1 MKKAIIIFVAALFT
15 LSVFAGCTIDGEK
28 LNESE
33 VSEEVTTETV
43 VEANPT
49 AAPEETVEAEEQKI
63 QVGFIATN
71 YSSEAQARVAEAF
84 EEYAASKGW
93 EVVALNSMGSIE
105 EQSKQLENLVQMEV
119 DGIVMAMGHPTEIK
133 DAMNMVFDA
142 GIPIVT
148 IDSGYTDGVVADIT
162 SDNFSMGATIS
173 TYMANSLGGSG
184 NIIVVKFEKHAGC
197 RQRGKVLDVVLSEYP
212 DINVL
217 EEYSVVATKS
227 YLEDTRKA
235 VETFVLKYG
244 DEIDGI
250 WCAFDQ
256 LAYVSADTLIQNG
269 IEDAIV
275 VGIDGN
281 EETFKR
287 INEGTM
293 SATVAQPFSD
303 MAEMSI
309 DILEDMIVNELSAE
323 EAAPSKIIYVDA
335 PLITEANVSTMLGE

>member
-1 MKKAIIIFVAALFT
+1 
-15 LSVFAGCTIDGEK
+15 
-28 LNESE
+28 
-33 VSEEVTTETV
+33 
-43 VEANPT
+43 
-49 AAPEETVEAEEQKI
+49 
-63 QVGFIATN
+63 
-71 YSSEAQARVAEAF
+71 
-84 EEYAASKGW
+84 
-93 EVVALNSMGSIE
+93 
-105 EQSKQLENLVQMEV
+105 
-119 DGIVMAMGHPTEIK
+119 
-133 DAMNMVFDA
+133 
-142 GIPIVT
+142 
-148 IDSGYTDGVVADIT
+148 
-162 SDNFSMGATIS
+162 MGATIS

-275 VGIDGN
+275 VG
-281 EETFKR
+281 T
-287 INEGTM
+287 
-293 SATVAQPFSD
+293 
-303 MAEMSI
+303 
-309 DILEDMIVNELSAE
+309 
-323 EAAPSKIIYVDA
+323 
-335 PLITEANVSTMLGE
+335 